1 MKKIGFIGAGN
12 MATAIIKGIIARNGN
27 ADNINVFDVSEEKQN
42 LMKEL
47 GAAVC
52 GSCADVT
59 AKSDIIVLAVKPQ
72 HYAEAI
78 ASLKDAATA
87 EKTFVSI
94 AAGISIS
101 YVQNALGKACPVVR
115 VMPNTPLLLGKGA
128 SALCPSDNISEEDKQ
143 IVEELFAGSGVC
155 EYITEEHMNEIIS
168 VNGSSPAYIYLFA
181 KAMADYA
188 ESCGIDYDKAMNLI
202 CATLEGSAAML
213 RESGDSAD
221 VLIEKV
227 SSKGGTTIAALEQL
241 RSRGFT
247 EALTEAMKACTN
259 RAEEL
264 LGTDGVLEAL
274 NRDPDGAPEELIEHV
289 ESAIS
294 TFVGDAPQ
302 FDDLTMLVIKRTK

>member
-12 MATAIIKGIIARNGN
+12 MATAIIKGLLAQNNGK
-27 ADNINVFDVSEEKQN
+27 ADFINIFDVSEEKCNEMQN
-42 LMKEL
+42 N
-47 GAAVC
+47 GVNVC
-52 GSCADVT
+52 NSGEDVVS
-59 AKSDIIVLAVKPQ
+59 KSDIIVLAVKPQ
-72 HYAEAI
+72 NYAEVLE
-78 ASLKDAATA
+78 SLRNVVNE

-101 YVQNALGKACPVVR
+101 YVQNGLGCKCPVVR
-115 VMPNTPLLLGKGA
+115 VMPNTPLLLKKGA
-128 SALCPSDNISEEDKQ
+128 SALCPSDNISDDDKQ
-143 IVEELFAGSGVC
+143 IVYDMFAGSGVC

-188 ESCGIDYDKAMNLI
+188 QSKGIDYDKAMNLV

-227 SSKGGTTIAALEQL
+227 SSKGGTTI
-241 RSRGFT
+241 
-247 EALTEAMKACTN
+247 EALNKLREHGFYEAIQDAMEACTN

-264 LGTDGVLEAL
+264 G
-274 NRDPDGAPEELIEHV
+274 
-289 ESAIS
+289 
-294 TFVGDAPQ
+294 
-302 FDDLTMLVIKRTK
+302 K

>member
-1 MKKIGFIGAGN
+1 M
-12 MATAIIKGIIARNGN
+12 
-27 ADNINVFDVSEEKQN
+27 
-42 LMKEL
+42 
-47 GAAVC
+47 
-52 GSCADVT
+52 
-59 AKSDIIVLAVKPQ
+59 AVKPQ

-227 SSKGGTTIAALEQL
+227 SSKGGTTIAALNKL
-241 RSRGFT
+241 REHGFT
-247 EALTEAMKACTN
+247 EAIRDAMQACTD

-264 LGTDGVLEAL
+264 G
-274 NRDPDGAPEELIEHV
+274 
-289 ESAIS
+289 
-294 TFVGDAPQ
+294 
-302 FDDLTMLVIKRTK
+302 K